1 MEIRLISTLDF
12 ISWAGEETS
21 TSFLGAIRSWWIEY
35 TGRSMPKFKVFSLYL
50 YYTSSRTI
58 SRRQLWR
65 SDRFRPSIFFL
76 GPEKKLRRVCSERAG
91 QHDSSTMVSLCPNSI
106 SFYTSPPS
114 KLVPSLIQSFRQLGL
129 LRPPGPLPRIRNGRE
144 PDLEIYQTA
153 IRKTNKRLTG
163 RINITNYLIIENLH
177 SLALCTNGFDQRE
190 FLLE

>member
-1 MEIRLISTLDF
+1 MIRLISTLHF

-58 SRRQLWR
+58 SRRQLWK
-65 SDRFRPSIFFL
+65 SDRFRPSIFFR
-76 GPEKKLRRVCSERAG
+76 GPKEKLRRIFSERAG

-106 SFYTSPPS
+106 FFYPSPPS
-114 KLVPSLIQSFRQLGL
+114 KLAPSLFQSFRQLGL
-129 LRPPGPLPRIRNGRE
+129 LRPLGPLPRIRNGRE
-144 PDLEIYQTA
+144 SDLEIYQTA
-153 IRKTNKRLTG
+153 TRKTNKQLAS
-163 RINITNYLIIENLH
+163 RINVTNSIIIENLH
-177 SLALCTNGFDQRE
+177 SPALCTSGFDQRE